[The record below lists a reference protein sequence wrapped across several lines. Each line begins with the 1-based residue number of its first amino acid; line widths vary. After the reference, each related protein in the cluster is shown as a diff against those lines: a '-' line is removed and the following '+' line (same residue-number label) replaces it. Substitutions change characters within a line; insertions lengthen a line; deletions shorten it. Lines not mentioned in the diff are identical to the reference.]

1 MKSFSGVTKL
11 STRQITVV
19 GMLSAITIVMGLT
32 GLGFIP
38 FPTIKATIMH
48 LPVIAGA
55 IIEGPVVGAFVG
67 LIFGLFSIYQNM
79 TAPTVL
85 SFALLNPLVSV
96 LPRIL
101 IGITSYYAY
110 RLVRSKSMPF
120 KIGIGAFVGSFTN
133 TLGVMGTILALYGTR
148 YAEIK
153 NIDPAIVTK
162 VIFGTVI
169 LPFGTVEALV
179 AVAVIVPL
187 VMAVKKIR
195 KE

>member
-1 MKSFSGVTKL
+1 MKSLSGAIKL
-11 STRQITVV
+11 GTRQITVV

-55 IIEGPVVGAFVG
+55 IIEGPVVGAFIG
-67 LIFGLFSIYQNM
+67 LIFGLFSVYQNM
-79 TAPTVL
+79 TAPSLL

-110 RLVRSKSMPF
+110 KLVKSKSMSL
-120 KIGIGAFVGSFTN
+120 KIGVGAVVGSLTN
-133 TLGVMGTILALYGTR
+133 TLGVMGMIVVLYGSK
-148 YAEIK
+148 YAELK
-153 NIDPAIVTK
+153 KIDSSSVVK
-162 VIFGTVI
+162 FIFGTVV
-169 LPFGTVEALV
+169 LPFGTVEAIV
-179 AVAVIVPL
+179 AATVIIPL
-187 VMAVKKIR
+187 VLAVKKIR
-195 KE
+195 KV

>member
-1 MKSFSGVTKL
+1 MKSFSGALKL
-11 STRQITVV
+11 GTRQITVV
-19 GMLSAITIVMGLT
+19 GMLSAISIVMGLT

-67 LIFGLFSIYQNM
+67 LIFGLFSVYQNM
-79 TAPTVL
+79 MAPSVL

-101 IGITSYYAY
+101 IGITSYYAFK
-110 RLVRSKSMPF
+110 LVRSKSLF
-120 KIGIGAFVGSFTN
+120 LKVGVGAFVGSFTN
-133 TLGVMGTILALYGTR
+133 TLGVMGMILALYGTK
-148 YAEIK
+148 YAELK
-153 NIDPAIVTK
+153 NIDPATVTK
-162 VIFGTVI
+162 FIFASVI
-169 LPFGTVEALV
+169 LPYGTVEALV

-187 VMAVKKIR
+187 VLAIKKMR
-195 KE
+195 TR